1 MYQLGVD
8 NTKALSD
15 LWGTSRRGRVE
26 KISHYGKKKQKTL
39 LLSLCLIG
47 PSMMYNKTTV
57 MSSMCFKNTP

>member
-26 KISHYGKKKQKTL
+26 KISHYGK
-39 LLSLCLIG
+39 
-47 PSMMYNKTTV
+47 NKNPAALTMLDWSKYDV
-57 MSSMCFKNTP
+57 Q